1 LGSFSHTS
9 VPQIAPPQLAMRTWL
24 SFSAV
29 YQVPSGLAAEAGE
42 TRPAQPKNTLV
53 ASPKAA
59 AALRLVLIATSMVVV
74 GRMRNV

>member
-1 LGSFSHTS
+1 
-9 VPQIAPPQLAMRTWL
+9 
-24 SFSAV
+24 V

-59 AALRLVLIATSMVVV
+59 TTLRLVFIATSMFVVR
-74 GRMRNV
+74 RMRTV